1 MGKSIY
7 KANMAGT
14 DKQGFAYG
22 LLGTLNAQ
30 IQSLLHY
37 SPGSTFALHN
47 AYWIGYLIGPP
58 VCGYW
63 VLSKEGFKAT
73 FMTGLAI
80 YATGAMSFWPSS
92 VLKSYGGF
100 FVSNVIIAT
109 GLSVLETAA
118 NPFIA
123 LAGPGELS
131 EARLCFSQ
139 GIQGLG
145 SIISPILAAKAL
157 FSGIDEED
165 LFRVQYCYLAV
176 AILVVA
182 LAVVF
187 FYVPLS
193 EATDDELEAMATQR
207 LYNAGL
213 DKGEKAYRLDARQ
226 LVLWTGVIMMA
237 SYVGAQES
245 VSYFWTPIIRTAP
258 PDVDPF
264 WMQAAGHC
272 VFAFGR
278 FAAAGLIYIR
288 VTPRLIMFGCM
299 IGCVITSAVAFAAP
313 PGDTPV
319 AFLILALFFEA
330 PLFPLIFAMSL
341 RGQGKHTKFAS
352 TVVTMAISGGAIWPS
367 VTYGVDM
374 RHADA
379 RYAVRVTMGLYAA
392 ALLWP
397 IILSASRKLRRWVDP
412 KWSRIRVV
420 EGGVVETGGSPGSGG
435 TPSHAHSHTHTRTH
449 VIDWASPTMG
459 KRDLTHVETSAAPD
473 LGESVDSHEQR
484 SNVHHLDHSDR
495 AGQGRG
501 SEEEKRNPLGNPL
514 GISIPGGWR
523 RNSGKDGRKRSVTW
537 EKE

>member
-1 MGKSIY
+1 M
-7 KANMAGT
+7 
-14 DKQGFAYG
+14 
-22 LLGTLNAQ
+22 
-30 IQSLLHY
+30 
-37 SPGSTFALHN
+37 
-47 AYWIGYLIGPP
+47 
-58 VCGYW
+58 
-63 VLSKEGFKAT
+63 LSREGFKAT

-176 AILVVA
+176 SILVVA

-193 EATDDELEAMATQR
+193 EATDDELEAMAVQR

-213 DKGEKAYRLDARQ
+213 DKGERVYHVGNSFSFDVRHL
-226 LVLWTGVIMMA
+226 LLWTGVLMMA
-237 SYVGAQES
+237 TYVGSQES
-245 VSYFWTPIIRTAP
+245 VSYFWSSIVVQANPAL
-258 PDVDPF
+258 DPF

-278 FAAAGLIYIR
+278 FTAAGLVYIR

-299 IGCVITSAVAFAAP
+299 LGCTITAAVAFAAP

-330 PLFPLIFAMSL
+330 PLFPLIFAMTL
-341 RGQGKHTKFAS
+341 RGQGKHTKFA
-352 TVVTMAISGGAIWPS
+352 TTAITMAISGGAVWPS
-367 VTYGVDM
+367 VSYAVDM
-374 RHADA
+374 QHPNNA
-379 RYAVRVTMGLYAA
+379 RYAVRVTMGLYTA
-392 ALLWP
+392 ALFWP
-397 IILSASRKLRRWVDP
+397 VILSVSGKMRKWVDP
-412 KWSRIRVV
+412 KWSRIRLV
-420 EGGVVETGGSPGSGG
+420 EGAEGGRTVAPVGG
-435 TPSHAHSHTHTRTH
+435 GGGGGGGGGDHAGADGAHTPWYARTPRHSNAQTHTH
-449 VIDWASPTMG
+449 VIDWASPTLGG
-459 KRDLTHVETSAAPD
+459 KRDLTHVELSAAPD
-473 LGESVDSHEQR
+473 ITSSP
-484 SNVHHLDHSDR
+484 
-495 AGQGRG
+495 RG
-501 SEEEKRNPLGNPL
+501 SHDSSQIRHGVDHLEIMGDPRRYSSQSGKWTPMDEKKANPL
-514 GISIPGGWR
+514 GISIPGGWKR
-523 RNSGKDGRKRSVTW
+523 RGGMKGHGQDGVETVELESDGRGRGRKRSVTW
-537 EKE
+537 EKD